1 MIRIPTEKQQFTA
14 TDGPVSNP
22 FIGFTSYQRFR
33 RDPLYSDVI
42 VKPENN
48 KTETEATE
56 CYPVSESAVR
66 HHGGPGFYPDTPVAY
81 IRLLWKDFEP
91 ERGVFDY
98 ARIAEIL
105 QKARA
110 NGQTVML
117 RLMPHSTRK
126 SDDVPDWLKALT
138 PCPERPDGMRVKDSP
153 ADPVYLKY
161 FGEAVEALAR
171 RFDPDPTLDVM
182 DISITGAWGEG
193 HKCDTYPREALEEL
207 ADVYTRCFPNTCLI
221 GQAAA
226 PWLSVYASKTKPC
239 GWRGDGVGE
248 AYHMNVKYPNV
259 AAQHPDL
266 WKTAPVS
273 FECFWWLC
281 EWQRQGWDPDEII
294 EKTLSWHVSTFNA
307 KSFPIPD
314 EWRPKINGWIARM
327 GYHFVLRAFEY
338 PETAEAGDILRF
350 RLRVENRGVA
360 PIYRNIPLRLRLKA
374 GNREC
379 IFTTDV
385 DVRAWLPGEHTVTFD
400 IPLPGDLPAGDYET
414 GLSVSGENT
423 PVVQWETK
431 GETDGVF
438 LKTGRI
444 EALRRKT

>member
-1 MIRIPTEKQQFTA
+1 MIRIPTRTQQFKA
-14 TDGPVSNP
+14 TNEPVLNP

-33 RDPLYSDVI
+33 PDPLYSDV
-42 VKPENN
+42 VVRPENN

-56 CYPVSESAVR
+56 CYPVSETAVR
-66 HHGGPGFYPDTPVAY
+66 HHGGPGFYPDTNVAY

-98 ARIAEIL
+98 GRIADIL
-105 QKARA
+105 QKARE

-138 PCPERPDGMRVKDSP
+138 PCPERPDGQRVKDSP

-193 HKCDTYPREALEEL
+193 HKCDTYPREALEAL
-207 ADVYTRCFPNTCLI
+207 VDVYTRSFPNTCLI

-226 PWLSVYASKTKPC
+226 PWLSVYASRTKPC

-248 AYHMNVKYPNV
+248 PYHMNVKYPGVV
-259 AAQHPDL
+259 AGHPDL

-281 EWQRQGWDPDEII
+281 EWQRQGWDLDEII

-314 EWRPKINGWIARM
+314 EWRPKINDWIGKM
-327 GYHFVLRAFEY
+327 GYHFVLREFEY

-350 RLRVENRGVA
+350 RLRAENRGVA

-374 GNREC
+374 KNREFV
-379 IFTTDV
+379 FTTDV
-385 DVRAWLPGEHTVTFD
+385 DVRAWLPGEHTAEFSV
-400 IPLPGDLPAGDYET
+400 PLPGDLPAGEYET
-414 GLSVSGENT
+414 GLSISGEKT
-423 PVVQWETK
+423 PVVLWETE
-431 GETDGVF
+431 GETDGGF

-444 EALRRKT
+444 AVSQ